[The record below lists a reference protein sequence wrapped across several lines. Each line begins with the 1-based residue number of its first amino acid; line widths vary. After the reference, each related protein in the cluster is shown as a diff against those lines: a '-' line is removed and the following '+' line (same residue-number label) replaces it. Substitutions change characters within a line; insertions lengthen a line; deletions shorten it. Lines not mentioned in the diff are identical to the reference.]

1 MKKQNFLFTLVTI
14 FALNFIFLT
23 AFASSTFP
31 LSSITEPASNSSLP
45 KKDQIRIAQMRQFI
59 SMTPEEYGKLSGHKL
74 NFLEKF
80 TFKIS
85 QNRMKKMLKRYDYGD
100 GPNTLSKIS
109 WLIKGLLL
117 GPIAL
122 ILGYI
127 FLKDDDRE
135 LIKWIWFGF
144 AGFSIIV
151 VALLLTL

>member
-1 MKKQNFLFTLVTI
+1 MTNQKFRFSLVAI

-23 AFASSTFP
+23 AFAASTIP
-31 LSSITEPASNSSLP
+31 LSSITEPTANSSLP
-45 KKDQIRIAQMRQFI
+45 KKDQIRLAQMRQFI
-59 SMTPEEYGKLSGHKL
+59 SMSPDEYGKLSGHKL
-74 NFLEKF
+74 NFLERF
-80 TFKIS
+80 SFKIS
-85 QNRMKKMLKRYDYGD
+85 QHRMKKMLKRYEYGD

-109 WLIKGLLL
+109 WLLKGLIL

-122 ILGYI
+122 LIGYL

>member
-23 AFASSTFP
+23 AFASLTFP

-109 WLIKGLLL
+109 WLIKGLLF

>member
-1 MKKQNFLFTLVTI
+1 MKNQKFLFLLVTF

-23 AFASSTFP
+23 TFAASTY
-31 LSSITEPASNSSLP
+31 SVSAISEPASNSSLP
-45 KKDQIRIAQMRQFI
+45 PKDQIRIAQMRQFI
-59 SMTPEEYGKLSGHKL
+59 SMTPEAYRKLSGYKL
-74 NFLEKF
+74 NFIEKF

-85 QNRMKKMLKRYDYGD
+85 QHRMKKMLKRYDYGD
-100 GPNTLSKIS
+100 GPNTVTKIS
-109 WLIKGLLL
+109 WLLKGLFL